1 MELPV
6 ITRADALVGDA
17 IEAAV
22 RAKHRRRLR
31 KLGWE
36 RALEPPDDDLWA
48 AGDPPPRPG
57 CSLDVLIDG
66 AQALPAIAEALRGA
80 RRFVHITGWHLAPH
94 FELVRDD
101 PPVVLGALLAELAE
115 RIDVRVLVWAG
126 APVPAFHPTR
136 REVAEAVRTLTR
148 DTRIR
153 AEPDPREHPFHCHHE
168 KTIGIDGELA
178 FVGGI
183 DLTDDSGDRFDSSA
197 HQARRRL
204 GWHDVAARVRGP
216 AVSDVDDHF
225 VARWHAVTG
234 EALER
239 TPPPPPAGDTTLQV
253 VRTVAEDMY
262 DELPQGDF
270 RILESY
276 MRALRAARHLIY
288 LENQFLWAPEI
299 VAVLADK
306 LRRSPHDDFRI
317 VVLLPAKAN
326 NGQDDTR
333 GQLSVLAEADDGA
346 GRFLA
351 ATIRSL
357 SGRRDDP
364 LYVHAKVG
372 IVDDRWLTIGSANLN
387 AHSLLND
394 TEMNL
399 VTDDAGLAR
408 ETRVRLWAEHL
419 EMDQA
424 EVAAMDPVTLVDDHW
439 RPIAAEQLELRQAGL
454 PPTHRLSALPGVS
467 KRSSRLLGP
476 LEGLTDDG

>member
-1 MELPV
+1 MALPLIGHV
-6 ITRADALVGDA
+6 DARVGDA

-31 KLGWE
+31 RLGWE
-36 RALEPPDDDLWA
+36 RALEPPDGTLWA

-66 AQALPAIAEALRGA
+66 AQALPAIAEALQGA
-80 RRFVHITGWHLAPH
+80 RRFVHLTGWHVAPH
-94 FELVRDD
+94 FELVRDE

-136 REVAEAVRTLTR
+136 SEVRDAIRTLTR
-148 DTRIR
+148 NTRIR
-153 AEPDPREHPFHCHHE
+153 CEPDPREHPIHCHHE
-168 KTIGIDGELA
+168 KTICIDGELA

-183 DLTDDSGDRFDSSA
+183 DLTDDAGDRFDSSA
-197 HQARRRL
+197 HEARRRL
-204 GWHDVAARVRGP
+204 GWHDVAACLRGP
-216 AVSDVDDHF
+216 AVGDVHDHF
-225 VARWHAVTG
+225 AARWQAVTG
-234 EALER
+234 EAIDR
-239 TPPPPPAGDTTLQV
+239 PGPPPPAGDTTVQV

-262 DELPQGDF
+262 DALPRGDF

-276 MRALRAARHLIY
+276 MRALRSARKLVY

-306 LRRSPHDDFRI
+306 LRGSQDDDFRV

-333 GQLSVLAEADDGA
+333 GQLGVLAEADDGA

-372 IVDDRWLTIGSANLN
+372 IVDDRWLTVGSANLN

-394 TEMNL
+394 TEMNV
-399 VTDDAGLAR
+399 VTDDAALAR
-408 ETRVRLWAEHL
+408 DTRVRLWAEHL
-419 EMDQA
+419 ELDVA
-424 EVAAMDPVTLVDDHW
+424 EVAAREPVALVDECW
-439 RPIAAEQLELRQAGL
+439 RPIAAEQLERREAGRS
-454 PPTHRLSALPGVS
+454 PTHRLCALPGVS
-467 KRSSRLLGP
+467 KRASRLLGP
-476 LEGLTDDG
+476 LEGLTDDS